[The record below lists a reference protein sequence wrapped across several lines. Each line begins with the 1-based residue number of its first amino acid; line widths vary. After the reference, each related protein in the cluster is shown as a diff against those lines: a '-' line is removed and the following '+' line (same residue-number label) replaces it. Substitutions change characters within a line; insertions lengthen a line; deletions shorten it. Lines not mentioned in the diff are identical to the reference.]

1 MQPYTP
7 AHTEPTARVER
18 TALFRTLMDSIAVE
32 LSKGR
37 KCAIMQVS
45 INPHPV
51 DETSDIPSIPEL
63 QADLHSAVM
72 GYDMLVRAGY
82 HSTYSSMR
90 RMELAAQRL
99 DDARW
104 QLAMESNRWVHRDA
118 VAMWG
123 GERGYWAARRAMQCM
138 KWACRHLSPSTGKEL
153 ELHPTV
159 FPAHPMIHRVGRGAQ
174 R

>member
-1 MQPYTP
+1 MPIT
-7 AHTEPTARVER
+7 
-18 TALFRTLMDSIAVE
+18 
-32 LSKGR
+32 
-37 KCAIMQVS
+37 

-51 DETSDIPSIPEL
+51 DETPNIPSIPEL
-63 QADLHSAVM
+63 QADLHSAAMV
-72 GYDMLVRAGY
+72 YASLVRVGY

-104 QLAMESNRWVHRDA
+104 QLAVESNRWVQRDA
-118 VAMWG
+118 VTMWG
-123 GERGYWAARRAMQCM
+123 GERGYWAARRAMQCL

-159 FPAHPMIHRVGRGAQ
+159 FPAPAHQDRSGYESNALR
-174 R
+174 